1 LKINNLGEE
10 EWSLALPIS
19 NPSGNP
25 LWWPGGMQIEV
36 TDNGDFICFLIG
48 ENNIFNVSIDG
59 TLISSTNIPFMP
71 KSMNK
76 TNDGNIIIVGENG
89 IIKINNSL
97 EVLWYQIYSPELS
110 LKSIYPLSNEG
121 FIVYGN
127 MDVGK
132 WSEDIILMKIDAFG
146 NEVWSQT
153 NGQIAIYDW
162 GGGDKIIQ
170 LFNNSFVYISGYD
183 VGKDPNVNS
192 DIINIDESGQELW
205 IEIDNLNAFNSLA
218 STTDNGFV
226 AVGYQSSNDPF
237 WDWYGDLIVSKFDF
251 NGNQEWVQ
259 TFGGEN
265 TDWGHFVN
273 QTNDGGYIISGLKEV
288 IHEAEYE
295 QYIIKLN
302 ADGTLSSE
310 FTIPTPSSK
319 RLQKV
324 VDALGREVNHIP
336 NQILFN
342 IYDDGSV
349 EKKFVVE

>member
-1 LKINNLGEE
+1 MRLICTALACLISVNVFGQTWEQTYPSFMWSSISIDQTSDGGFITGKKNENGDYCLLKINNLGEE

-251 NGNQEWVQ
+251 NGNQEW
-259 TFGGEN
+259 
-265 TDWGHFVN
+265 
-273 QTNDGGYIISGLKEV
+273 
-288 IHEAEYE
+288 
-295 QYIIKLN
+295 
-302 ADGTLSSE
+302 
-310 FTIPTPSSK
+310 
-319 RLQKV
+319 
-324 VDALGREVNHIP
+324 
-336 NQILFN
+336 
-342 IYDDGSV
+342 
-349 EKKFVVE
+349 